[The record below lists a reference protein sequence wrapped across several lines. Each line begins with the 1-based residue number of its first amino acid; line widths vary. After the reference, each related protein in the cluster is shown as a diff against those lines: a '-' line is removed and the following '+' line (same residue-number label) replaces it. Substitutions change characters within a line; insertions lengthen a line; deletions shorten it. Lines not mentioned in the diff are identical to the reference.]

1 MTTLFDFPTPSL
13 VLDRSRL
20 ERNCWRMAK
29 KTARHWLD
37 LRPYS
42 KTPCFWRLVRFSGF
56 PYHPRK
62 RRMASGSRVA
72 GRNIVMKKLA
82 LCATIACAGT
92 LVAFAATAAELKEV
106 QVEKFG
112 YKLKLPAD
120 FVLEGKPEATSQWIR
135 GPKSG
140 GSAEPA
146 AASETKEKKGLG
158 GKLKTKLVGEKNTD
172 ETASS
177 GGSSEGALT
186 VYVNWTYMPDV
197 ASDSI
202 YKTVMDDMKQ
212 KADGPNPT
220 YKDIKPLEIKGG
232 KAFWY
237 KEVDKSAGDEIHR
250 WHIQAYGNK
259 SVYTVGLTGAYG
271 QFKDWAATYE
281 EVIKSFELVPIK
293 E

>member
-1 MTTLFDFPTPSL
+1 
-13 VLDRSRL
+13 
-20 ERNCWRMAK
+20 
-29 KTARHWLD
+29 
-37 LRPYS
+37 
-42 KTPCFWRLVRFSGF
+42 
-56 PYHPRK
+56 
-62 RRMASGSRVA
+62 
-72 GRNIVMKKLA
+72 MKKLV
-82 LCATIACAGT
+82 LCATIAGAGM
-92 LVAFAATAAELKEV
+92 LVAFAAAAAVELKEV

-112 YKLKLPAD
+112 YTLKLPTD
-120 FVLEGKPEATSQWIR
+120 FERQGVPEATTQWIR

-140 GSAEPA
+140 ESSSSG
-146 AASETKEKKGLG
+146 ETKEKKGIGVKVKVGRVSVGG
-158 GKLKTKLVGEKNTD
+158 GKESE
-172 ETASS
+172 ETSSTSSGS

-237 KEVDKSAGDEIHR
+237 KEVDKSANDEIHR

-259 SVYTVGLTGAYG
+259 SIYTVGLTGTFG
-271 QFKDWAATYE
+271 QFENWAATYE
-281 EVIKSFELVPIK
+281 EVVKSFGLIPIK